1 MAQPGLQGF
10 HGLEEVSSLATSL
23 LPLPSQEFQHAPG
36 VEPSTDF
43 PTLDL
48 VPPLPEPSHPSRTMI
63 GALLLAGTILI
74 GTLGFAIGRSTAG
87 PPAACERAIDL
98 ADRTA
103 TLAVA
108 DLRTVREGM
117 LVFLDGETP
126 EAYSI
131 LGDARLGVDELRALR
146 TQLETAAEACLA
158 S

>member
-1 MAQPGLQGF
+1 MP
-10 HGLEEVSSLATSL
+10 T
-23 LPLPSQEFQHAPG
+23 PLRHAPTL
-36 VEPSTDF
+36 EPSTDF

-48 VPPLPEPSHPSRTMI
+48 VPPLTQPYRPRTSI
-63 GALLLAGTILI
+63 GLLVLAGALLVGMI
-74 GTLGFAIGRSTAG
+74 GFALGRATAG
-87 PPAACERAIDL
+87 IPTPCERAIDL

-131 LGDARLGVDELRALR
+131 LRDATLGEDELRDLRAELDTAL
-146 TQLETAAEACLA
+146 EACLA

>member
-1 MAQPGLQGF
+1 M
-10 HGLEEVSSLATSL
+10 ATSL
-23 LPLPSQEFQHAPG
+23 RPAPSY
-36 VEPSTDF
+36 EPSTDF

-48 VPPLPEPSHPSRTMI
+48 VPPPAKRDRSVRWMTAVLI
-63 GALLLAGTILI
+63 LAGTILVA
-74 GTLGFAIGRSTAG
+74 TVGFAVGHATAG
-87 PPAACERAIDL
+87 IPAACERVVQL

-108 DLRTVREGM
+108 ELRTVREGM

-131 LGDARLGVDELRALR
+131 LGDATLGEDRLRDLRAELDI
-146 TQLETAAEACLA
+146 AAGACLA

>member
-1 MAQPGLQGF
+1 MA
-10 HGLEEVSSLATSL
+10 T
-23 LPLPSQEFQHAPG
+23 PLRHMPT

-48 VPPLPEPSHPSRTMI
+48 VRPLPEPEPPRTTVTLI
-63 GALLLAGTILI
+63 LVLAGALLVGTI
-74 GTLGFAIGRSTAG
+74 GFALGRGTAG
-87 PPAACERAIDL
+87 IPPACERAIDL
-98 ADRTA
+98 AERTA
-103 TLAVA
+103 TLAVS

-131 LGDARLGVDELRALR
+131 LGDATLGVDRLGAMRTELGV
-146 TQLETAAEACLA
+146 AAEACLA